1 MEETGGAK
9 LTGIKQIVRLKELL
23 QRWQSVT
30 LNSKAQS
37 AETPEVTFPITNKRV
52 DSARGCD
59 SDDESCNSPK
69 SPPDV
74 PKGFLAVY
82 VGEELR
88 RFIIPTSYLSHHLF
102 KVLLEKSA
110 EEFGFEQHG
119 ALNIPCEIETFKFLL
134 KCIENQLKEKS
145 SDAHEYEEE
154 DPENGIKE

>member
-1 MEETGGAK
+1 MEETHGAK
-9 LTGIKQIVRLKELL
+9 LMGIKQIVRLKELL

-30 LNSKAQS
+30 LNSKTQS
-37 AETPEVTFPITNKRV
+37 SETPEVTFSITNKGV
-52 DSARGCD
+52 EAARGCD
-59 SDDESCNSPK
+59 SDDESCQSPK

-88 RFIIPTSYLSHHLF
+88 RFIVPTSYLSHQLF
-102 KVLLEKSA
+102 KVLLEKAA

-134 KCIENQLKEKS
+134 KCIENQQKEKS
-145 SDAHEYEEE
+145 SNTDECE
-154 DPENGIKE
+154 